1 MKIFK
6 ILSLVFL
13 MVAMT
18 NCTDFEMTEEPI
30 GILSPEG
37 FFKTESDVEAAIM
50 GAIGRMATEPYYGR
64 KLSLSIMLLGDM
76 VDIGNRGTPSRRQQV
91 NDFGMDE
98 NNGMVSSFWPRS
110 YEIISAANSA
120 INGADIVE
128 MKEERRNELK
138 AEAMFIRSYAYY
150 HLVRLFSDIPYV
162 GEFVSDPGSVAS
174 ISKTPETEV
183 YDYIIADLEFGIQH
197 LAMEHPYN
205 ARNRISQGSARTML
219 ASVYLTL
226 GDYDKAYE
234 HAKWVI
240 DNAGALGYGLMDDYQ
255 DIFKADLSPG
265 MKEHIFVVD
274 FVGLTNGFD
283 DLMGALTGI
292 RGSDTQG
299 WGVAVPSQAV
309 YDTWDSNDYR
319 KKVAFDDSTAIGGV
333 QTAYTDFTDEKRPHI
348 AKYTRFSGTSEVNS
362 RRSDQNYI
370 GFRYAEVLLI
380 AAEALGEIN
389 NGPTTESL
397 GYINQIRERA
407 RNWAGTMTAFPA
419 DYTMADFAGKDDFI
433 DAVLDERRLELS
445 FEFKRWYDI
454 KRRDLGTEVFTGLG
468 SLEPHSNFDPGIHYL
483 MPLPAVDLSINPN
496 LRPQNP
502 GYGSDE

>member
-18 NCTDFEMTEEPI
+18 NCTDFEMNEEPI
-30 GILSPEG
+30 GVLSPEG
-37 FFKTESDVEAAIM
+37 FFRTEGDVEAAIM
-50 GAIGRMATEPYYGR
+50 GATGRMATEAYFGR
-64 KLSLSIMLLGDM
+64 KLTLSIMLLSDM
-76 VDIGNRGTPSRRQQV
+76 VDIGNRGTPPRRIQV
-91 NDFGMDE
+91 NDFAIDE
-98 NNGMVSSFWPRS
+98 NNGMISAFWPRS

-120 INGADIVE
+120 INGADIVS
-128 MKEERRNELK
+128 MTDERRNELK
-138 AEAMFIRSYAYY
+138 GEAMFIRAYTYY
-150 HLVRLFSDIPYV
+150 HLVRLFSDIPYI
-162 GEFVSDPGSVAS
+162 GEFVSDPSSVES
-174 ISKTPETEV
+174 ISKTPESEV
-183 YDYIIADLEFGIQH
+183 YEHIIDDLEFGIQH
-197 LAMEHPYN
+197 LPMQHPNN

-226 GDYDKAYE
+226 GDYDNAYD

-240 DNAGALGYGLMDDYQ
+240 DNAGSLGYGLMDDYQ
-255 DIFKADLSPG
+255 DVFNATLSPG
-265 MKEHIFVVD
+265 MQEHIFVVD
-274 FVGLTNGFD
+274 FVGQTSGFD
-283 DLMGALTGI
+283 DLMGPLTGI
-292 RGSDTQG
+292 RGSDMQG

-333 QTAYTDFTDEKRPHI
+333 QTAYTDFSDEKRPHI
-348 AKYTRFSGTSEVNS
+348 AKYTRLPGDADLNNRYT
-362 RRSDQNYI
+362 DHNYL

-389 NGPTTESL
+389 NGPTTEAL

-407 RNWAGTMTAFPA
+407 RNWNGTITTFPA
-419 DYTMADFAGKDDFI
+419 DYVMSDFTGKDDFI

-454 KRRDLGTEVFTGLG
+454 KRRDIGVEVFTGSG
-468 SLEPHSNFDPGIHYL
+468 SLEPHPEFDPGIHYL
-483 MPLPAVDLSINPN
+483 MPLPANDLSINPN